1 MSRRNHA
8 PLFRHACRP
17 RCTRLAA
24 GIVAALLLAPTA
36 FAQDATTATPDS
48 AAATD
53 NAPAGEKSQEAVT
66 LGNVIVTARKRD
78 ERQLDVPIAMSAV
91 SGEQIDAMGL
101 LNVTDVI
108 NITPGASSIDTGGGF
123 TQVQIRGVSSSLGG
137 NDNGYYIDE
146 TPFTGVTVPWYPD
159 ARSFD
164 IDRVEILKGPQG
176 TLFGEGS
183 MGGTVRIITRK
194 PDFDRFAAGVE
205 LNASQVSGGSDG
217 WGAKAY
223 ANIPLIDDMLA
234 LRVAVTDE
242 TTPGWIDNAVT
253 GEKNVNDNDIR
264 TQRAKLRF
272 APTQNWNIDLSYWK
286 YKSDSAAASN
296 AAYDD
301 MTNDSFLANTN
312 EWDSSSLTSTYDFE
326 GSQLVYVFSDADLTY
341 GQFGDLA
348 PGIPL
353 SAIIDIGVRTHELR
367 WASTGERKLD
377 WTAGYY
383 LRKATREDVL
393 DIPGIVTS
401 TSTQVN
407 DAYAFFG
414 EATLNL
420 NTQWALTAGLRYFK
434 DEVDGA
440 DAAADGSVST
450 LDASFDSWNPRV
462 ALSYK
467 PSQDT
472 TFYAS
477 AAKGFRSGQL
487 QPIGSIILAEA
498 FGIELPST
506 IDPDTIWTYE
516 LGVKSLFAEGTVL
529 LEGAVFYSDW
539 EGVAVRVPIT
549 PQINGLAN
557 SDGTTNYGVE
567 FNVVYTPDSHLTLQA
582 GGSWIDATYSADVPG
597 TPLFKGTPVYN
608 VPKTT
613 FNLSAAYGWDIGQ
626 NLRGIASSLLQYES
640 ARETALTA
648 GTPGDPRTRIG
659 ARVGL
664 ESPAGWAV
672 YLYGENLT
680 NEDGAIN
687 ARSAS
692 QFDGNGDL
700 IRLGAADRYQPR
712 TYGVLFRYDY

>member
-1 MSRRNHA
+1 MRMSTCKNFTSHRRA
-8 PLFRHACRP
+8 GVPALG
-17 RCTRLAA
+17 RLAT
-24 GIVAALLLAPTA
+24 GIVVALMLAPG
-36 FAQDATTATPDS
+36 AQAQE
-48 AAATD
+48 AATASD
-53 NAPAGEKSQEAVT
+53 EAPATGQAREAVT
-66 LGNVIVTARKRD
+66 LGNVVVTARKRD
-78 ERQLDVPIAMSAV
+78 ERQIDVPIAMSAV
-91 SGEQIDAMGL
+91 TGEQIDAMGL

-205 LNASQVSGGSDG
+205 LDASRVSGGSDG
-217 WGAKAY
+217 RGAKAY
-223 ANIPLIDDMLA
+223 ANVPLIDDKLA

-242 TTPGWIDNAVT
+242 TTPGWIDNAAT

-264 TQRAKLRF
+264 THRAKLRF
-272 APTQNWNIDLSYWK
+272 APTADWNIDLAYWK
-286 YKSDSAAASN
+286 YKSDSKAASN

-301 MTNDSFLANTN
+301 MTNDSFLSNEN
-312 EWDSSSLTSTYDFE
+312 EWDSTSLTSTYDFE
-326 GSQLVYVFSDADLTY
+326 NSQLVYVFSDGDLTF

-348 PGIPL
+348 PGLPL
-353 SAIIDIGVRTHELR
+353 TAVIDIGVRTHELR

-383 LRKATREDVL
+383 LRKAVREDVV
-393 DIPGIVTS
+393 DIPGILSS
-401 TSTQVN
+401 TSSQVN

-420 NTQWALTAGLRYFK
+420 DTQWALTGGLRYFK

-440 DAAADGSVST
+440 DIASDGSVST
-450 LDASFDSWNPRV
+450 LDATFDSWNPRLS
-462 ALSYK
+462 LSYK
-467 PSQDT
+467 PSEDT

-487 QPIGSIILAEA
+487 QPISSILLGEMY
-498 FGIELPST
+498 GVELPST

-516 LGVKSLFAEGTVL
+516 LGAKSILAEGKVL
-529 LEGAVFYSDW
+529 LEGAIFYSDW

-557 SDGTTNYGVE
+557 SDGTKNKGVE
-567 FNVVYTPDSHLTLQA
+567 LNIVYTPNGDLTLQA
-582 GGSWIDATYSADVPG
+582 GGSYIDATYSADVPG

-608 VPKTT
+608 VPRTT
-613 FNLSAAYGWDIGQ
+613 FNASASYGWDVGE
-626 NLRGIASSLLQYES
+626 NLRAIASGLAQYES

-648 GTPGDPRTRIG
+648 GTPGDARTRLG
-659 ARVGL
+659 ARIGL

-680 NEDGAIN
+680 DEDGAID

-692 QFDGNGDL
+692 QFDPDGNL
-700 IRLGAADRYQPR
+700 LRLGAANRYQPR
-712 TYGVLFRYDY
+712 SYGVLFRYDY

>member
-1 MSRRNHA
+1 MSSRKNVTPPR
-8 PLFRHACRP
+8 PICRLSQ
-17 RCTRLAA
+17 LAS
-24 GIVAALLLAPTA
+24 GIFAALLVAPGV
-36 FAQDATTATPDS
+36 FAQDTSTTAEVPAS
-48 AAATD
+48 EEAAD
-53 NAPAGEKSQEAVT
+53 AVT
-66 LGNVIVTARKRD
+66 LGNVVVTARKRD
-78 ERQLDVPIAMSAV
+78 ERQLDVPIAMGV
-91 SGEQIDAMGL
+91 VTGEQIDAMGL
-101 LNVTDVI
+101 LNVVDVI

-137 NDNGYYIDE
+137 NDNGYYVDE

-159 ARSFD
+159 VRSFD

-194 PDFDRFAAGVE
+194 PEFDRFAAGVE
-205 LNASQVSGGSDG
+205 LDGSRVSGGGDG

-223 ANIPLIDDMLA
+223 ANIPLIDDKLA
-234 LRVAVTDE
+234 LRFAVTDE
-242 TTPGWIDNAVT
+242 TTPGWIDNTVT
-253 GEKNVNDNDIR
+253 GEKDVNDNDIR
-264 TQRAKLRF
+264 TYRAKLRF
-272 APTQNWNIDLSYWK
+272 APTANWNIDLAYWK
-286 YKSDSAAASN
+286 YKSESKAGSN
-296 AAYDD
+296 DAYDD
-301 MTNDSFLANTN
+301 MTNDSLLTNAN
-312 EWDSSSLTSTYDFE
+312 EWDSTSFTSVYDFE
-326 GSQLVYVFSDADLTY
+326 NSQLVYVFSDADLR
-341 GQFGDLA
+341 FENAGDLA
-348 PGIPL
+348 PGL
-353 SAIIDIGVRTHELR
+353 SLTAIIELGVRTHELR

-383 LRKATREDVL
+383 LRKATRDDVL
-393 DIPGIVTS
+393 DVPGIISS
-401 TSTQVN
+401 TSQQVN
-407 DAYAFFG
+407 DAYALFG

-420 NTQWALTAGLRYFK
+420 DPQWALTAGLRYFK
-434 DEVDGA
+434 DEL
-440 DAAADGSVST
+440 DASDLAGDGSVST
-450 LDASFDSWNPRV
+450 LDATFDSWNPRLS
-462 ALSYK
+462 LSYK
-467 PSQDT
+467 PSEDT

-487 QPIGSIILAEA
+487 QPIGSILLAEQ
-498 FGIELPST
+498 FGVELPST

-516 LGVKSLFAEGTVL
+516 LGVKSLLAEGKVL
-529 LEGAVFYSDW
+529 LEGAIFYSDW

-557 SDGTTNYGVE
+557 SDGTKNKGVE
-567 FNVVYTPDSHLTLQA
+567 VNVVYTPNSNLTLQA
-582 GGSWIDATYSADVPG
+582 GGSWIDATYSADVPN

-613 FNLSAAYGWDIGQ
+613 FNASASYGWDVGT
-626 NLRGIASSLLQYES
+626 NLRAIASGLAQYES
-640 ARETALTA
+640 ARETALTD
-648 GTPGDPRTRIG
+648 GTPGDALTRVG

-680 NEDGAIN
+680 NEDGAIT

-700 IRLGAADRYQPR
+700 VRLGAANRYQPR